1 MEVGPI
7 LGPVL
12 GFGYHKTL
20 DLKYEDI
27 LRLSTRDFSKE
38 EESLIKKAFLFA
50 EEKHKDQKRLSG
62 DPYIVHPFE
71 TAKLTA
77 RINSDATTIAAAL
90 VHDTV
95 ETGTATLDEVKNE
108 FGPEIAIIVNKVMDI
123 GQIKYL
129 GTKRHVEALRKL
141 LVAMSKDV
149 RILVVKFAERIHN
162 LETLQ
167 YVYPNEQTRYAQESL
182 EVFAPLAHR
191 LGIRRARN
199 KIETLAF
206 PYAYKE
212 EYKKTKKIADPI
224 LKHSDEKLEKAK
236 RAILKELAKHKIKI
250 VDISYRV
257 KNLYNIYRKLV
268 RKNNDMNSIFDIFAI
283 RIVVENVENCY
294 AILGIIQNEFKTIGG
309 RLKDYIAQPKS
320 NGYQSI
326 HTTIIAPGNIPVE
339 IQIRT
344 REMHDFAEHGIA
356 SHVGYTESGKPK
368 TGGQLTK
375 NNKWIN
381 ELLKWQ
387 QEDKEQFTEK
397 VKVDFFKDRIFVRT
411 PKGEVVELPEGSTVI
426 DFAFAIHTDIGE
438 HASGA
443 RINNQYKAISTKL
456 KNGDTVFIE
465 TKKSSSPTERWLDYA
480 KSPSTRQKIKSFL
493 KIKH

>member
-1 MEVGPI
+1 
-7 LGPVL
+7 
-12 GFGYHKTL
+12 
-20 DLKYEDI
+20 
-27 LRLSTRDFSKE
+27 
-38 EESLIKKAFLFA
+38 
-50 EEKHKDQKRLSG
+50 
-62 DPYIVHPFE
+62 
-71 TAKLTA
+71 
-77 RINSDATTIAAAL
+77 

-95 ETGTATLDEVKNE
+95 ETGTATLEEVKKE
-108 FGPEIAIIVNKVMDI
+108 FGPEIALIVSKVMDI

-141 LVAMSKDV
+141 LIAMSTDV

-167 YVYPNEQTRYAQESL
+167 YVYPNEQTRYAEESL

-212 EYKKTKKIADPI
+212 EYKATKKLADPI
-224 LKHSDEKLEKAK
+224 LKDSEEKLDRAK
-236 RAILKELAKHKIKI
+236 KAILKEVAKHKIKI
-250 VDISYRV
+250 VDINYRV
-257 KNLYNIYRKLV
+257 KNLYNIYRKLE
-268 RKNNDMNSIFDIFAI
+268 RKNNDINSIYDIFAV
-283 RIVVENVENCY
+283 RIVVESVEDCY
-294 AILGIIQNEFKTIGG
+294 VLLGIIQNEFKTMGG
-309 RLKDYIAQPKS
+309 RLKDYIAIPKS

-326 HTTIIAPGNIPVE
+326 HTTIISSGNVPVE
-339 IQIRT
+339 VQIRT
-344 REMHDFAEHGIA
+344 KDMHEFAEHGLA
-356 SHVGYTESGKPK
+356 SHVSYTEAGKPK
-368 TGGQLTK
+368 AGGALTK

-381 ELLKWQ
+381 ELLTWQ
-387 QEDKEQFTEK
+387 KEDNEHFTEK
-397 VKVDFFKDRIFVRT
+397 VKVDFFKDRIFVHT

-443 RINNQYKAISTKL
+443 RINNQYKALSTKL
-456 KNGDTVFIE
+456 KGGDTVFVE
-465 TKKSSSPTERWLDYA
+465 TKKSSRPTEKWLDYA
-480 KSPSTRQKIKSFL
+480 KSPSTRQKIKSYL